1 MKKVIFLVVTLTI
14 VGGYLQLTASEE
26 LKVIALAL
34 AILFVIAL
42 ALTLFVFGWLA
53 IEKVKMRRAERI
65 ERERDAHVK
74 IVTAG
79 NQVFIRDTDKQ
90 AYWRAAHLDPRF
102 YANGQYSEPN
112 PVEVEAWRAFNSPKV
127 ITQQAGAMIPATT
140 QIDLLAALDPVQRCL
155 IVGASDSGKT
165 TLLQWLV
172 SRRLNTSR
180 VIVIDPHAYPQKW
193 PNGAHVTGTGRN
205 YLEIDRALTA
215 LVQLMTKRYDE
226 IGRGLVAEMA
236 HSRITILIDEW
247 RAITGNLGASAS
259 DAIKALLTES
269 RKAAFSV
276 FVASHSDRAKPLGLM
291 GEYDLKDGFCVVRLS
306 VVDGQRTA
314 TIDTGNGPT
323 PAVLPGSFA
332 GQQAQVIEGRQWHVV
347 GDDINLEPE
356 PDDTEATILKLHQAG
371 ASVSAIARQVFGQK
385 GGYQNQ
391 QVKAVLAK
399 FAGV

>member
-1 MKKVIFLVVTLTI
+1 MKKVIFFVVALALI
-14 VGGYLQLTASEE
+14 GGYLQLTAAEE
-26 LKVIALAL
+26 LRIIAITL

-53 IEKVKMRRAERI
+53 IEKVKTRRAERI
-65 ERERDAHVK
+65 AQEREAHVK

-79 NQVFIRDTDKQ
+79 SQVFIRDTDHR
-90 AYWRAAHLDPRF
+90 ANWRAAHLDPRF
-102 YANGQYSEPN
+102 YANGQYGEPTDT
-112 PVEVEAWRAFNSPKV
+112 EIRAWQAFNAPRV
-127 ITQQAGAMIPATT
+127 IKEQAGAMLPATT
-140 QIDLLAALDPVQRCL
+140 QVDLLSALDSVQRCL

-172 SRRLNTSR
+172 SRKLNTSR

-193 PNGAHVTGTGRN
+193 PTGAHVTGTGRN
-205 YLEIDRALTA
+205 YLEIDRALAA

-226 IGRGLVAEMA
+226 IGRGVVAEMA

-247 RAITGNLGASAS
+247 RAITGNLGSSAS

-314 TIDTGNGPT
+314 TIDTGNGPV
-323 PAVLPGSFA
+323 PAVLPGPFA
-332 GQQAQVIEGRQWHVV
+332 GSQPQVIEH
-347 GDDINLEPE
+347 ISFEPE
-356 PDDTEATILKLHQAG
+356 PDANEATILRLHQTG
-371 ASVSAIARQVFGQK
+371 ASFNEIARQVFGST
-385 GGYQNQ
+385 GGHQTN
-391 QVKAVLAK
+391 KIKTVLAK
-399 FAGV
+399 FSTV